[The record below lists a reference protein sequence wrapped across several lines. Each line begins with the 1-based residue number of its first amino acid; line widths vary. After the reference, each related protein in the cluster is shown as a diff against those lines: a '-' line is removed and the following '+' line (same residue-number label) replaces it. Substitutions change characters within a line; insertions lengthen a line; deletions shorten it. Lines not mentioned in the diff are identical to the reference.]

1 MYVLLINIAKGVSGL
16 ADGNVIIT
24 RIKEAGLVAVVRAR
38 NSEQAVRI
46 ADACIEGGVAAIE
59 ITFTVPGA
67 HKVINDL
74 VSKYTSGEIYIGAGT
89 VLDAETARIAIL
101 EGAQYVVSPY
111 FNADMVRLCNR
122 YQVPVMPGVM
132 SIKEI
137 VEAMEAGTQI
147 LKAFPGEI
155 LGPGFIKAVR
165 GPLPQAQIMPT
176 GGVSVDNVAEWIKA
190 GAVAVG
196 AGSSLTKGADTGD
209 YKKITE
215 TAKLFIE
222 KIKETRA

>member
-1 MYVLLINIAKGVSGL
+1 M

-137 VEAMEAGTQI
+137 VEAMEAGAQI

>member
-1 MYVLLINIAKGVSGL
+1 M

-122 YQVPVMPGVM
+122 YQVPIMPGVM

-137 VEAMEAGTQI
+137 VEAMEAGAQI